1 MSGFNYS
8 SFNSKK
14 MNAVPPPANLG
25 GSTGPKKLNA
35 VPPPTNI
42 APGVRNSAVPVPGS
56 GLSKQGYSTM
66 TSISQ
71 NALTASWGTGSRKR
85 AVTEDEYFDVDEE
98 EQVPDLAYIPAPDS
112 PTRLEM
118 DKKQGQEEEEDD
130 PLDAFMAGIEAQVE
144 KETKKE
150 VVPTQQPPQ
159 QQPVRNDL
167 EEEDNEESYYRYM
180 EENPNA
186 GLLPVE
192 EDGIEIEYD
201 EDGNPIPPDKK
212 RIIDPLPP
220 IDHSQFEYKPFQKN
234 FYIEHPEIKM
244 MSNEKVDQLV
254 LELRGTYDLTVK
266 GTDVPKPV
274 ASFAHF
280 GFDDKLLKTIIKAEY
295 SSPTPIQA
303 QAVPAAMMGR
313 DVLGIAQTGSGK
325 TAAFLWP
332 LLKHV
337 SVQKPVDEG
346 EGPIALI
353 LAPTRELAL
362 QIYTEA
368 KKFAKIYDL
377 RVICA
382 YGGGSK
388 WEQSKALKE
397 GAEIVVATPGRIID
411 HVKIGATNLQRVTF
425 LVLDEADRMFELGFE
440 PQVRS
445 VCNHVRPDRQ
455 TLLFSA
461 TFKKKIERLAKDAL
475 SDPIRISQGIAGQA
489 NEDVTQD
496 VLLLPNQDAKRDWL
510 FRKLVEMLSA
520 GSVLIFVTKKVDA
533 EKVAKDL
540 LLKEYDCLLLHGD
553 MEQAERNK
561 VITAFKKQEVPLL
574 VATDVAARGLDIP
587 HVRTVVNYDIARDID
602 THTHRIGRTGRAGTQ
617 GTAYTLLTSRD
628 KEFAGHIVRNLEA
641 AKQEVPHEILDLA
654 LQSAW
659 FKKQRFKKQ
668 DQHSSNVGGIGLG
681 FKDTT
686 AGSMRGFVASS
697 SGNLSTSAPAST
709 KGPATDRLSAM
720 KEAFKAQYVNQTAIT
735 LTSNNS
741 ERRNDVKLQ
750 IPIKYSQ
757 KNQQFTASAENT
769 PVAQPRKKKSRWE

>member
-8 SFNSKK
+8 SFNKSNK
-14 MNAVPPPANLG
+14 MNAVPPPSSLTAP
-25 GSTGPKKLNA
+25 SVPKRLNA
-35 VPPPTNI
+35 VPPPSSMGTGI
-42 APGVRNSAVPVPGS
+42 RHSAIPPPTT

-66 TSISQ
+66 TAISQ

-85 AVTEDEYFDVDEE
+85 AVTEDEYFDQDDE
-98 EQVPDLAYIPAPDS
+98 EQVPELAYIPAPDS

-118 DKKQGQEEEEDD
+118 NRKRSGDDDNDDDDD
-130 PLDAFMAGIEAQVE
+130 PLDAFMAGIEAQVQ
-144 KETKKE
+144 KESQN
-150 VVPTQQPPQ
+150 VGSSAQSQ
-159 QQPVRNDL
+159 QQAVRNDL
-167 EEEDNEESYYRYM
+167 EEEDIEESYYRYM

-186 GLLPVE
+186 GVLPVE

-220 IDHSQFEYKPFQKN
+220 IDHSEIEYQPFQKN
-234 FYIEHPEIKM
+234 FYIEHPEIKLL
-244 MSNEKVDQLV
+244 SKNKAS
-254 LELRGTYDLTVK
+254 ELLKTYDLHVS
-266 GTDVPKPV
+266 GNDIPKPV

-280 GFDDKLLKTIIKAEY
+280 GFDSKLLKAIVKAEY

-303 QAVPAAMMGR
+303 QAVPCAMMGR

-337 SVQKPVDEG
+337 SVQKPVEEG

-362 QIYTEA
+362 QIYNEA
-368 KKFAKIYDL
+368 KKFAKVYDL

-388 WEQSKALKE
+388 WEQTLALQE

-411 HVKIGATNLQRVTF
+411 HVKGGATNLQRVTF

-461 TFKKKIERLAKDAL
+461 TFRYKIERLAKDAL
-475 SDPIRISQGIAGQA
+475 HDPIKISQGTTGQA
-489 NEDVTQD
+489 NEDITQHA
-496 VLLLPNQDAKRDWL
+496 LLLPTQEAKRDWL
-510 FRKLVEMLSA
+510 FGKLVELLSA
-520 GSVLIFVTKKVDA
+520 GSVLIFVTKKLDA

-540 LLKEYDCLLLHGD
+540 LVKEYDCLLLHGD

-561 VITAFKKQEVPLL
+561 VITAFKKQEVPLM

-587 HVRTVVNYDIARDID
+587 HIRTVINYDIARDID
-602 THTHRIGRTGRAGTQ
+602 THTHRVGRTGRAGMQ
-617 GTAYTLLTSRD
+617 GTAYTLLTFKD
-628 KEFAGHIVRNLEA
+628 KEFAGHIVKNLEA
-641 AKQEVPHEILDLA
+641 AHQQVPQEVMDLA
-654 LQSAW
+654 LQSSW
-659 FKKQRFKKQ
+659 FRSQKLKSKKENP
-668 DQHSSNVGGIGLG
+668 NVGGIGLG
-681 FKDTT
+681 FK
-686 AGSMRGFVASS
+686 AKPSAMRGFVASS
-697 SGNLSTSAPAST
+697 SGNLSTSPAAPPPST
-709 KGPATDRLSAM
+709 KGPATNRLTAM
-720 KEAFKAQYVNQTAIT
+720 KEAFKAQYMN
-735 LTSNNS
+735 
-741 ERRNDVKLQ
+741 
-750 IPIKYSQ
+750 
-757 KNQQFTASAENT
+757 QFTASSES
-769 PVAQPRKKKSRWE
+769 PPPPPPSQRKKKSRWE